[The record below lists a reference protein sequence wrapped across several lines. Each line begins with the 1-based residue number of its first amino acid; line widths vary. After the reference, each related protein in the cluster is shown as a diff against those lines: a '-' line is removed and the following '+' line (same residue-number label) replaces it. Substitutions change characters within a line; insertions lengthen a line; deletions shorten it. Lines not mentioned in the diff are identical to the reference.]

1 MGKFLDSEGVGYLW
15 GKTKELVSS
24 EVAPLEEMVYK
35 AHGSVAVSVSPSVI
49 ESGVETEVTVRNTVT
64 LSGESFSPASVVV
77 KEGSSQIST
86 AANST
91 VTRTVSATTTYTAE
105 ATFID
110 GVKKSGSAKVTAV
123 YPMYFGGSASSSL
136 DSAGVTGLAKQG
148 LKTSPNGSYT
158 VSVGQGE
165 YLWLCVPSG
174 MKVNK
179 VASAGFDVPMEAA
192 ATVAVSGKGNYSCYR
207 SSSKFNAGSV
217 AITVS

>member
-1 MGKFLDSEGVGYLW
+1 
-15 GKTKELVSS
+15 
-24 EVAPLEEMVYK
+24 
-35 AHGSVAVSVSPSVI
+35 
-49 ESGVETEVTVRNTVT
+49 
-64 LSGESFSPASVVV
+64 
-77 KEGSSQIST
+77 
-86 AANST
+86 
-91 VTRTVSATTTYTAE
+91 
-105 ATFID
+105 
-110 GVKKSGSAKVTAV
+110 
-123 YPMYFGGSASSSL
+123 MYFGGSASSSL

-179 VASAGFDVPMEAA
+179 VVSAGFDVPMEAD